1 MNIQKQPVALH
12 EVLPFVF
19 AEFGD
24 METMVHTVQVNNG
37 NHLST
42 SQCQIL
48 EPNTY
53 GSHVLVY
60 HEYLCSEGK
69 DNMRKLEVYDET
81 PDSSMFDEYG
91 FNNSIDPILTLA
103 FQAVQPLS
111 DSSTS
116 DIQWQKHK
124 GFWIEECVLTFFGG
138 AHTSSFCVTMIAN
151 MSKNSQ
157 FLLLIQIMIR
167 AYGLGN
173 EVMVR
178 GHWQREWD
186 HEGKYLKRP
195 SKKK

>member
-1 MNIQKQPVALH
+1 MNTQKQPIALR
-12 EVLPFVF
+12 EVLPTVF

-24 METMVHTVQVNNG
+24 METMVHTVQVSEG

-42 SQCQIL
+42 SQCKIL
-48 EPNTY
+48 EPNAY

-81 PDSSMFDEYG
+81 PNSSMFDEYS
-91 FNNSIDPILTLA
+91 FNNSIDPILTLV

-111 DSSTS
+111 DSGTPNT
-116 DIQWQKHK
+116 QWQKHK
-124 GFWIEECVLTFFGG
+124 GLWIEETIITFFGG
-138 AHTSSFCVTMIAN
+138 AHTSSFCTTMIGD
-151 MSKNSQ
+151 MSQDRS
-157 FLLLIQIMIR
+157 FLLLVQILLR

-173 EVMVR
+173 EVTVR

-195 SKKK
+195 SGKK